1 MYLCKLNVINA
12 MMQPFKPYSL
22 NLRGRLVA
30 IDRPWVMGIINVT
43 PDSFFGGSRVNDEPA
58 LVERVRQMITDGAD
72 VIDLGACSTRPGS
85 EQVDAQGEME
95 RLQWALGII
104 RREAPEVLLSVDTYR
119 AEVARRCVEEWGAD
133 IINDISGGTI
143 DDGMFATVARLHVPY
158 VLMHMR
164 GTPETM
170 STLTDYDDVTAD
182 VLEWMARRIDELR
195 QMGVA
200 DIIADPGFG
209 FAKTLE
215 QNYEMLARLNAF
227 HALDA
232 PLLVGVSRKRM
243 IYTPLG
249 CDADGA
255 LNGTTVVNVL
265 ALAQGAHILR
275 VHDVKAAAEAVKI
288 VAMTRDNGPIE
299 MKQTK

>member
-1 MYLCKLNVINA
+1 

-22 NLRGRLVA
+22 NLRGRLVT

-43 PDSFFGGSRVNDEPA
+43 PDSFYSGSRVVDEPT
-58 LVERVRQMITDGAD
+58 LVERVRQMIAEGAD

-85 EQVDAQGEME
+85 EQVDARGEME
-95 RLQWALGII
+95 RLQWAIAVI
-104 RREAPEVLLSVDTYR
+104 RREAPDVILSVDTYR
-119 AEVARRCVEEWGAD
+119 AAVARRCVEEWGAD

-143 DDGMFATVARLHVPY
+143 DGEMFATVAKLHVPY

-170 STLTDYDDVTAD
+170 SSLTDYDDVTAD

-200 DIIADPGFG
+200 DVIADPGFG
-209 FAKTLE
+209 FAKTLD
-215 QNYEMLARLNAF
+215 QNYELLARFNAF

-243 IYTPLG
+243 IYTPLD
-249 CDADGA
+249 CVADEA
-255 LNGTTVVNVL
+255 LNGTTVINTI
-265 ALAQGAHILR
+265 ALMQGAHILR
-275 VHDVKAAAEAVKI
+275 VHDVKAAAQAVKL
-288 VAMTRDNGPIE
+288 VTMTRDNGPID
-299 MKQTK
+299 KNQTIK